1 MDYVTLG
8 GTGLRVSV
16 GGLGCGGFS
25 QLGLSAGKDESHAIS
40 MIHQALELGVN
51 F

>member
-16 GGLGCGGFS
+16 AGLGCGGFS
-25 QLGLSAGKDESHAIS
+25 QLGLKLNGTLAQHARS
-40 MIHQALELGVN
+40 TPELG
-51 F
+51 